1 MAINIDHPTGA
12 APKRANHEP
21 PGAATAEHHPASPGP
36 DPFMTTFV
44 TPEKLTVNAG
54 SGVRARLAR
63 CLGVSVVST
72 AVCFAA
78 LILLTAVFGV
88 AAALAN
94 VFATAIA
101 TVPSYHLNRRWTWGR
116 RDRSDP
122 WRELLPFWVLAF
134 CGLALSTV
142 TVAIADGW
150 AASLHLVPVLR
161 TATVLVS
168 HLGGFGALWILQ
180 FVLLDRVL
188 FGRSPSAR

>member
-1 MAINIDHPTGA
+1 MTTIVISD
-12 APKRANHEP
+12 EL
-21 PGAATAEHHPASPGP
+21 TAE
-36 DPFMTTFV
+36 
-44 TPEKLTVNAG
+44 AG
-54 SGVRARLAR
+54 SGVRGRLVR
-63 CLGVSVVST
+63 CMGVSIVST
-72 AVCFAA
+72 AVCFTA
-78 LILLTAVFGV
+78 LILMTAVFGV

-116 RDRSDP
+116 RDRSNP

-142 TVAIADGW
+142 TVAIGDAW
-150 AASLHLVPVLR
+150 AASMHLVPVLR
-161 TATVLVS
+161 TGTVLAS

-188 FGRSPSAR
+188 FGRPQPVR